1 MSIGLFLDLLDER
14 SNIME
19 LLCVMT
25 VLNIIMLLLNVWM
38 RIDSEKTLAEI
49 KKRAGDSEDENE
61 TS

>member
-1 MSIGLFLDLLDER
+1 
-14 SNIME
+14 ME
-19 LLCVMT
+19 LLCVIT
-25 VLNIIMLLLNVWM
+25 ILNIVMLLLNVWM

>member
-1 MSIGLFLDLLDER
+1 
-14 SNIME
+14 ME
-19 LLCVMT
+19 IKILCVMT
-25 VLNIIMLLLNVWM
+25 ILNIVMLLVNVWL